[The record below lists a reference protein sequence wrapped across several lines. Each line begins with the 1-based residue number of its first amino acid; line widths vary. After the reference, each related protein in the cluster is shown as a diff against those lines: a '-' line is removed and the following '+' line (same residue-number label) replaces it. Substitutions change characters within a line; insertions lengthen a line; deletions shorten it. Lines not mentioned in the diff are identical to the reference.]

1 MFRTVLKS
9 SNPTVIAVMLK
20 GMGKDGA
27 EAMLELGKENQQHI
41 SELRTLKLRYEL
53 KLRET

>member
-1 MFRTVLKS
+1 
-9 SNPTVIAVMLK
+9 MLK